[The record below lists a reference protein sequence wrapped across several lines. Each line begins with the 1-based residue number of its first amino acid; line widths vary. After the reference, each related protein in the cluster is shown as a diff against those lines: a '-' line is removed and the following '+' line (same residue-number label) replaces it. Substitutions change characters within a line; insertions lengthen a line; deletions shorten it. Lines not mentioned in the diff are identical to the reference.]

1 MAELSFH
8 LPVFD
13 GPMDLLLH
21 LIAKHKLNIHDIEI
35 SVLLEQYLLYMQQCA
50 EQDYELAG
58 EFLEMAAR
66 LIWMKTAALLP
77 RPEEAEAV
85 KKELEGAL
93 IEYSL
98 CKLAAG
104 TLREQY
110 IGDQLFVRK
119 PVQLPVDMTYR
130 REHPASV
137 LVEVYQGIGIR
148 RLPEMEKTRAANEKI
163 RAVVELH
170 HKTTSVFSKVVYL
183 LRQFFTQERVNI
195 TKLFEGVTDRSDRVA
210 LFLAVL
216 ELTRAGRTL
225 LTDDGTELLMADRS
239 ALLTGKRQ
247 RRGARAGEPGARA
260 GESLRVHDS
269 GASQ

>member
-1 MAELSFH
+1 MPELSFH

-58 EFLEMAAR
+58 EFLAMAAK

-98 CKLAAG
+98 CKIAAG
-104 TLREQY
+104 NLRERY
-110 IGDQLFVRK
+110 LGDVLFVRK
-119 PVQLPVDMTYR
+119 PVSLPVDMTYR
-130 REHPASV
+130 RTHDASL
-137 LVEVYQGIGIR
+137 LVQVYQSMGLKK
-148 RLPEMEKTRAANEKI
+148 LPQGGEGNVGEKI
-163 RAVVELH
+163 HAVVQMH
-170 HKTTSVFSKVVYL
+170 HQVTSVASKVVYL
-183 LRQFFTQERVNI
+183 LRQFL
-195 TKLFEGVTDRSDRVA
+195 TKENVRMADLFEGLTRKTDRVA

-216 ELTRAGRTL
+216 ELTRSGRTCL
-225 LTDDGTELLMADRS
+225 SDDNIVIYMKDRSELLS
-239 ALLTGKRQ
+239 GKRQ
-247 RRGARAGEPGARA
+247 RRRDTQHPQA
-260 GESLRVHDS
+260 DS
-269 GASQ
+269 AVYE

>member
-1 MAELSFH
+1 MPELSFH

-58 EFLEMAAR
+58 EFLAMAAK

-93 IEYSL
+93 IEYSI
-98 CKLAAG
+98 CKIAAG
-104 TLREQY
+104 NLRERWL
-110 IGDQLFVRK
+110 GDVLFVRK
-119 PVQLPVDMTYR
+119 PAALPVDMTYR
-130 REHPASV
+130 RTHDASL
-137 LVEVYQGIGIR
+137 LVQVYLNMGLKK
-148 RLPEMEKTRAANEKI
+148 LPQDGEKNVGEKI
-163 RAVVELH
+163 HAVVQMH
-170 HKTTSVFSKVVYL
+170 HQVTSVASKVVYL
-183 LRQFFTQERVNI
+183 LRQFLTAENVRMAD
-195 TKLFEGVTDRSDRVA
+195 LFDGLTRKTDRVA

-216 ELTRAGRTL
+216 ELTKSGRTCL
-225 LTDDGTELLMADRS
+225 SEDGTMIYMRNREELLS
-239 ALLTGKRQ
+239 GKRQ
-247 RRGARAGEPGARA
+247 RRREAQSPLA
-260 GESLRVHDS
+260 DS
-269 GASQ
+269 AVY

>member
-1 MAELSFH
+1 MPELSFH

-58 EFLEMAAR
+58 EFLAMAAK

-98 CKLAAG
+98 CKIAAG
-104 TLREQY
+104 NLRDRWL
-110 IGDQLFVRK
+110 GDVLFVRR
-119 PVQLPVDMTYR
+119 PVSLPVDMTYR
-130 REHPASV
+130 RTHDAAL
-137 LVEVYQGIGIR
+137 LVQVYQSMGLKK
-148 RLPEMEKTRAANEKI
+148 LPQGGEGNVGEKI
-163 RAVVELH
+163 HAVVQMH
-170 HKTTSVFSKVVYL
+170 HQVTSVASKVVFL
-183 LRQFFTQERVNI
+183 LRQFLVKESVRMAD
-195 TKLFEGVTDRSDRVA
+195 LFDGLTRKTDRVA

-216 ELTRAGRTL
+216 ELTRSGRTCL
-225 LTDDGTELLMADRS
+225 SEDNTMIYMKDRGELLS
-239 ALLTGKRQ
+239 GKRQ
-247 RRGARAGEPGARA
+247 RRRDTLHPQA
-260 GESLRVHDS
+260 DS
-269 GASQ
+269 AVYE

>member
-1 MAELSFH
+1 MPELSFH

-21 LIAKHKLNIHDIEI
+21 LIAKHKLHIHDIEI
-35 SVLLEQYLLYMQQCA
+35 SILLEQYLLYMQQCA

-77 RPEEAEAV
+77 RPEEAEAI

-98 CKLAAG
+98 CKRAAQE
-104 TLREQY
+104 LRERFL
-110 IGDQLFVRK
+110 GDQLFVRR
-119 PVQLPVDMTYR
+119 PVELPVDMTYR
-130 REHPASV
+130 RVHPPE
-137 LVEVYQGIGIR
+137 LLTEVYRGMGLR
-148 RLPEMEKTRAANEKI
+148 RLPEKEKERAANE
-163 RAVVELH
+163 RVREVVELH

-183 LRQFFTQERVNI
+183 LRQFFRSERINLHE
-195 TKLFEGVTDRSDRVA
+195 LFAGVTGRSDRVA

-216 ELTRAGRTL
+216 ELTRSGRTV
-225 LTDDGTELLMADRS
+225 LTDDSTELLMADRD
-239 ALLTGKRQ
+239 ALLHGKRQ
-247 RRGARAGEPGARA
+247 RRTPAKA
-260 GESLRVHDS
+260 
-269 GASQ
+269 

>member
-1 MAELSFH
+1 MPELSFH
-8 LPVFD
+8 LPVFE

-58 EFLEMAAR
+58 EFLAMAAK

-98 CKLAAG
+98 CKIAAG
-104 TLREQY
+104 NLRERY
-110 IGDQLFVRK
+110 LGDVLFVRK
-119 PVQLPVDMTYR
+119 PVSLPVDMTYR
-130 REHPASV
+130 RTHDVSL
-137 LVEVYQGIGIR
+137 LVQLPQGG
-148 RLPEMEKTRAANEKI
+148 EGNVGEKI
-163 RAVVELH
+163 HAVVQMH
-170 HKTTSVFSKVVYL
+170 HQVTSVASKVVYL
-183 LRQFFTQERVNI
+183 LRQFLTAESVRMAD
-195 TKLFEGVTDRSDRVA
+195 LFEGLTRKTDRVA

-216 ELTRAGRTL
+216 ELTRSGRTCL
-225 LTDDGTELLMADRS
+225 SEDNTVIYMKNRSELLA
-239 ALLTGKRQ
+239 GKRQ
-247 RRGARAGEPGARA
+247 RRR
-260 GESLRVHDS
+260 DS
-269 GASQ
+269 KNPEADSAVYE